1 MRFIRNAWWLTVEFI
16 ANRYLFI
23 EMAPWVLPLIGG
35 PMVSTHVGES
45 FDAFWFWLGVALIA
59 VGTFP
64 LAIRQYFLRHIQKK
78 QDEQDARER
87 ASLRLVSRMVPL
99 LSAMETAGPRDR
111 HRLRDQ
117 AFEEIVAQ
125 LVKTAYPGAL
135 GYRVTL
141 FELGRDGRGNV
152 QMRPVASAGRED
164 RPRAHDDGDDVFVG
178 MMSLLTG
185 DSDSLSKRK
194 IVGNEYTSF
203 AAVSVSRGDQ
213 VFGILTVDTTSET
226 DLFEVDEAN
235 LIPIAD
241 VLAEYYAAAN
251 RKHHTRRGA
260 LFKLG
265 MYSVGNVFSQRGSGS

>member
-1 MRFIRNAWWLTVEFI
+1 MRLIRTAWWLTVEFI

-35 PMVSTHVGES
+35 PMVSTHVGET
-45 FDAFWFWLGVALIA
+45 FDPFWFWLGVALIA
-59 VGTFP
+59 IGTFP
-64 LAIRQYFLRHIQKK
+64 LAIRQYFLRHVQKK

-99 LSAMETAGPRDR
+99 LSAMETAGLRDR
-111 HRLRDQ
+111 QRLRDQ

-125 LVKTAYPGAL
+125 LVKTAYPGEL

-152 QMRPVASAGRED
+152 HMRPVASAGRKD
-164 RPRAHDDGDDVFVG
+164 QPRAHDDGDEVFVG

-185 DSDSLSKRK
+185 ESDSVSKQK
-194 IVGNEYTSF
+194 MIGNEYTSF

-213 VFGILTVDTTSET
+213 VFGILTVDTASET

-241 VLAEYYAAAN
+241 VLAEYYAAAK
-251 RKHHTRRGA
+251 RKPHTRRGA
-260 LFKLG
+260 LFRLG
-265 MYSVGNVFSQRGSGS
+265 MYSVGNALNQRGSGT